1 MKRPLLSLALLAVI
15 ACGKKSSP
23 PAAGSG
29 TAPPP
34 AAVVDAGAA
43 VDAAAKAAG
52 KAAKPKAAPVT
63 RAARAEYKAKL
74 SAGRKLAKAAK
85 WPEAIAAFEAALVAI
100 PGDERALG
108 ELSFAAMSAGDHAK
122 DRAAGRQAVLT
133 TTDAKLKAAALYN
146 LGRVEEQAAAPA
158 KAAALY
164 RESLA
169 LRPNKTV
176 EQRLA
181 GLGTAITDAPTPLA
195 CATPMPADKLCDCL
209 LATVAENFEPDDE
222 RACSVD
228 PSGVDGWQTVTFATS
243 GMNESEVAVVAQI
256 GTGWAVVGYL
266 AAIYNPGMFGISE
279 EWTLDAAKQEPLGD
293 RTIVRFESTHTRT
306 DSDMGIDEIES
317 VTSKYLMVCVRDPK
331 TGAASCPLDVTTE
344 ATYERD
350 RLGLD
355 DEELADVKDLR
366 TPGLPIRS
374 ETTLTVTLLPAGVA
388 QVRAV
393 RGRPD
398 GIGDVKL
405 W

>member
-1 MKRPLLSLALLAVI
+1 MKRTLVSVGLLAVI
-15 ACGKKSSP
+15 ACGNKSSP

-29 TAPPP
+29 SAPPV

-43 VDAAAKAAG
+43 VDAGAKAA
-52 KAAKPKAAPVT
+52 AAKPKAAPIT
-63 RAARAEYKAKL
+63 KAARADYKAKL
-74 SAGRKLAKAAK
+74 SAGRTLAKAAK

-122 DRAAGRQAVLT
+122 ARTAGRQAVLT
-133 TTDAKLKAAALYN
+133 TTDPKLKAAALYN

-176 EQRLA
+176 EKRLA
-181 GLGTAITDAPTPLA
+181 ELGSAITTAPTPPA

-209 LATVAENFEPDDE
+209 LATVADNFEPDDE

-228 PSGVDGWQTVTFATS
+228 ATGVDGWQTVTFATS
-243 GMNESEVAVVAQI
+243 GMNESEVAVAAKV

-266 AAIYNPGMFGISE
+266 AAIYNPGIFGIAE
-279 EWTLDAAKQEPLGD
+279 EWTLDAAKAEQLGD
-293 RTIVRFESTHTRT
+293 HAIVRFESTHTRT

-331 TGAASCPLDVTTE
+331 TGAASCPLDVTT
-344 ATYERD
+344 ASTYERD
-350 RLGLD
+350 RIGLD

-374 ETTLTVTLLPAGVA
+374 ETTLTVTLLPEGVA

-398 GIGDVKL
+398 GVGDTKL